1 MKHLLL
7 EKTFVVIFLMT
18 NCLLFAQ
25 NATLVPVV
33 SEDDAIMIKVS
44 DNGLWAAGYFEAEA
58 IYYGAKIWNLT
69 TYEAI
74 DLVTAGEAAGA
85 FDVTDDGQ
93 IAVGCY
99 NNKAAYWQNGIWT
112 ELPVPEGGFQGAVN
126 SVTPDGSLMAGRVF
140 SDDMVYSYACVWEN
154 GELIAVNHAE
164 ADRLG
169 DNATFNEIN
178 GISADGNTILGCLN
192 YTVLPNRT
200 AFVIIDGEYHM
211 FGDWVYDPEQGGDE
225 YNFYDVLSLSPNG
238 KWVTGDIYWVEEV
251 WVSEYFCPFRY
262 DVENDVVELF
272 TNDDEVAS
280 FAADDYGNLYG
291 ATPLNFPMRSAL
303 ILNNGQWVS
312 LDQQLMDKYGISV
325 FDETGNAELGNVFS
339 VSADGKT
346 IVGCSG
352 NGLNVS
358 KYNWV
363 LKLDVSTGIGETV
376 QIANPMKAIVKGSRL
391 MLTGIVSD
399 VTVCD
404 LQGRVVLEKQ
414 IAGSAAIFD
423 VSNWPAGV
431 YVVRMTDKNNNTV
444 SNKVFIG
451 SN

>member
-1 MKHLLL
+1 
-7 EKTFVVIFLMT
+7 
-18 NCLLFAQ
+18 
-25 NATLVPVV
+25 
-33 SEDDAIMIKVS
+33 
-44 DNGLWAAGYFEAEA
+44 
-58 IYYGAKIWNLT
+58 
-69 TYEAI
+69 
-74 DLVTAGEAAGA
+74 
-85 FDVTDDGQ
+85 
-93 IAVGCY
+93 
-99 NNKAAYWQNGIWT
+99 
-112 ELPVPEGGFQGAVN
+112 
-126 SVTPDGSLMAGRVF
+126 
-140 SDDMVYSYACVWEN
+140 
-154 GELIAVNHAE
+154 
-164 ADRLG
+164 
-169 DNATFNEIN
+169 
-178 GISADGNTILGCLN
+178 
-192 YTVLPNRT
+192 
-200 AFVIIDGEYHM
+200 M